1 MEDKNLRLIE
11 LSTRLNEMNQMERN
25 EDPWSIEFR
34 DGKIIIHSE
43 YKGIDILSLDIT
55 DEYHEYKYELNYK
68 SSLGEYNC
76 GTIRMGW
83 ILTFLDTKGEEM
95 GIDEYFNHLPEYD
108 RNKRNYCK
116 YLRNSN
122 KLNWGNINDN
132 KRFYKRSWKL

>member
-1 MEDKNLRLIE
+1 MRLIE

-34 DGKIIIHSE
+34 DEKIIIHSE

-68 SSLGEYNC
+68 SSLGEYNG

-83 ILTFLDTKGEEM
+83 ILAFLDTKGEEM

-108 RNKRNYCK
+108 RNKRNYYK
-116 YLRNSN
+116 YLREGN
-122 KLNWGNINDN
+122 KLNWG
-132 KRFYKRSWKL
+132 